1 MIEFTKVKLD
11 NYEVWAL
18 TDKINTLPVFLDN
31 VYLDIKDNGMT
42 IIRDEQR
49 NIVAVLNGSYSIFR
63 KELP

>member
-18 TDKINTLPVFLDN
+18 TDKISTLPVFLDN